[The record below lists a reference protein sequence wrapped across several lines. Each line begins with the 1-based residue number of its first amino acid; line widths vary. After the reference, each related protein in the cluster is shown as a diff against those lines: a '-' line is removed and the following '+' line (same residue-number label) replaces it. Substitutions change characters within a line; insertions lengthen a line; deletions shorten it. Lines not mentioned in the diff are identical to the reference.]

1 MTAVSKKAFAEL
13 YGCGKSYVSQ
23 LVKDG
28 RLVLTSDGQVDVEK
42 SFELLGVTSDPSKA
56 GVRERWEAYRTG
68 SQTAGTA
75 TAASA
80 LPIAQASPVVPNV
93 PGQLTLDDVPAAA
106 PAAAPAEPPRSSA
119 YHDARTQREQA
130 QARMAQLEL
139 GRVLGEVLDAE
150 STLKAVMD
158 AHLAARAE
166 IMKMPARLAQ
176 LVAVQK
182 DPRACYDLIQAEC
195 ERACQRMI
203 DAARGLSV
211 AHQLAAASAAAAVAG
226 VADAFAVLAP
236 AEVPA

>member
-28 RLVLTSDGQVDVEK
+28 RLVLTAEGKVDVEK

-56 GVRERWEAYRTG
+56 GVRERWEAYRAG
-68 SQTAGTA
+68 SEGAGTA
-75 TAASA
+75 TAAAA
-80 LPIAQASPVVPNV
+80 LPAAAAPPVVQGEV
-93 PGQLTLDDVPAAA
+93 GQLTIDDLPPA
-106 PAAAPAEPPRSSA
+106 PAAAVAEPPRSSA

-139 GRVLGEVLDAE
+139 QRALGEVLEAE
-150 STLKAVMD
+150 PTLKAVMD
-158 AHLAARAE
+158 AHLAARGE

-176 LVAVQK
+176 LVAVQS
-182 DPRACYDLIQAEC
+182 DPSVCYKLVEAEC

-203 DAARGLSV
+203 EAARGL
-211 AHQLAAASAAAAVAG
+211 ANAQQLAAAGAARPVELTQSDEVSA
-226 VADAFAVLAP
+226 
-236 AEVPA
+236 